1 MIQKTTFAL
10 ALCFLGCSSSEEDGC
25 SSDTDCKG
33 DRVCESGKCV
43 SPSGGGG
50 SGAGGSG
57 GGGGGGGSGGAVA
70 TGGAAG
76 CPSECKTSAGT
87 CCAGSGVCAAVPPCL
102 GNPCCSE

>member
-1 MIQKTTFAL
+1 MIHKTTFAL
-10 ALCFLGCSSSEEDGC
+10 ALCFLGCSSSEDEGC
-25 SSDTDCKG
+25 SSDSDCKG

-50 SGAGGSG
+50 SG
-57 GGGGGGGSGGAVA
+57 GAVA

-76 CPSECKTSAGT
+76 CASECKSPAGT
-87 CCAGSGVCAAVPPCL
+87 CCAGKGVCAAVPPCL